1 MPSTPSQPPSVAA
14 RSGWILGLAGGLFAA
29 WSLVLAVLPW
39 RAHIAESNYH
49 SNLIRLEHA
58 LFQPRPHLAL
68 VGSSITG
75 RLLPEYFEGTT
86 APTIAN
92 LGLDGSGPLLGLELL
107 AGQSNPP
114 PVVLIEANL
123 LMVPEGPN
131 DKTLR
136 AAVDGFGFTLA
147 RHIPLLRADARPT
160 SLVYSWLKRRRDA
173 ASAPPTPVTA
183 AEAPGTTTSGATPQ
197 ETRLDQNTP
206 AELAHHKE
214 RIYAL
219 CRRLQ
224 QRGITLV
231 VVRFPTQAV
240 PVQTTFHPLDF
251 TGDLARDLGVLRIDL
266 GRQFQDRG
274 QVPVYTDGIHLAPAS
289 ARLAASLLVA
299 GASQTRAQ

>member
-1 MPSTPSQPPSVAA
+1 MPSTPSQPTPATA
-14 RSGWILGLAGGLFAA
+14 RSWWILGLAGGLFAA

-75 RLLPEYFEGTT
+75 RLLPEYFEGTP

-131 DKTLR
+131 DRTLR

-173 ASAPPTPVTA
+173 ASVVPPPQAATDVRGTA
-183 AEAPGTTTSGATPQ
+183 TAETTPQ
-197 ETRLDQNTP
+197 ETRLDQNSP
-206 AELAHHKE
+206 AELGHHKE
-214 RIYAL
+214 RIYEL
-219 CRRLQ
+219 CRRLK

-240 PVQTTFHPLDF
+240 PVQTAFHPLDF
-251 TGDLARDLGVLRIDL
+251 TGDLARDLGVRRIDL
-266 GRQFQDRG
+266 GKQFRDQG
-274 QVPVYTDGIHLAPAS
+274 QVPGYTDGIHLAPAS

-299 GASQTRAQ
+299 EASQARVP